1 MAKAKCQTKRQTII
15 YKHNTENYVTSEMM
29 GGVGTERATG
39 NHSNNMLQVFVSFSK
54 HKAGRL
60 FIE

>member
-1 MAKAKCQTKRQTII
+1 MSNKNITNKRQTII
-15 YKHNTENYVTSEMM
+15 YKHNTEDYVTSEMM